1 MGQNDNPMTPR
12 PPVEP
17 RRQQLQK
24 VSLYLQVGPDTRASI
39 DISGPITN
47 QVKEALINLI
57 GGLPASD
64 PNISLG
70 QVHYDDPA

>member
-1 MGQNDNPMTPR
+1 MGQNNNPMTR

-17 RRQQLQK
+17 RPQQLQK

-47 QVKEALINLI
+47 QVKKALINLI

-64 PNISLG
+64 PKISLG